1 MKLRRKIILVS
12 AVLTGAPSLVL
23 SRRCKVDART
33 ECVITDPSAEFAK
46 YNGLS
51 CKELEYNY
59 KIDMQ
64 KVMEKTY
71 SGKINDNG
79 YPQINVRYEWEMC
92 NMNKR
97 SNEKVELNRRKTF
110 ARLGDADQPIIVTGK
125 IDQGDCRTYELSTSI
140 NTEDRYHTSLTQMKG
155 LLLVEGKRKKRKCL
169 DYMYS
174 STRLQYSDD
183 CDITANIKCNLWDAH
198 EGDVTLNPC
207 KGNIDYDV
215 NGECYEVPVVYEWE
229 VCNNEN
235 QSINVDQPESIY
247 KLNNRDIGKIDSPL
261 KPKHCANYKKLT
273 FIDSCRKWRRQS
285 SIFVLGL
292 DDTERKCRVNAF
304 LEL

>member
-174 STRLQYSDD
+174 STRLQVRE
-183 CDITANIKCNLWDAH
+183 AQF
-198 EGDVTLNPC
+198 VTHP
-207 KGNIDYDV
+207 
-215 NGECYEVPVVYEWE
+215 
-229 VCNNEN
+229 
-235 QSINVDQPESIY
+235 
-247 KLNNRDIGKIDSPL
+247 
-261 KPKHCANYKKLT
+261 
-273 FIDSCRKWRRQS
+273 
-285 SIFVLGL
+285 
-292 DDTERKCRVNAF
+292 
-304 LEL
+304 